1 MVLPSPAIRLEL
13 AQQLLAAYDLQPV
26 TLTFIQHSEN
36 ITFRVDTTQGIYL
49 LRLHSAVTPA
59 FGDHGANPAVV
70 RSELLWL
77 EALLREGL
85 PVPRPKRTKTGDYV
99 AQAGGVNA
107 TLLEWQEGELLTREM
122 ESEDTAAQ
130 IGVLVGK
137 MHAQSSQWKLPYGF
151 TRPRRDATYFQN
163 ALQMLLPAVEDGR
176 IGYQDYKTLQA
187 SIERLST
194 DISGLRKRS
203 RKLEGLLHGDLHR
216 GNFLFH
222 EGQIR
227 MIDFSMCAFGQ
238 FTYDLG
244 TCLSNVRMAFHPI
257 FLDFYTQ
264 FFSLPAD
271 YESLIEGFFI
281 GSYVVTFSLWI
292 ADVNSQEI
300 LAQRVPYIAR
310 EYASRFNRDERFWF
324 PRTG

>member
-1 MVLPSPAIRLEL
+1 
-13 AQQLLAAYDLQPV
+13 
-26 TLTFIQHSEN
+26 
-36 ITFRVDTTQGIYL
+36 
-49 LRLHSAVTPA
+49 
-59 FGDHGANPAVV
+59 VV

-77 EALLREGL
+77 EALLRGGL
-85 PVPRPKRTKTGDYV
+85 PVPRPIKTKTGDYV
-99 AQAGGVNA
+99 AQAGGFNA

-137 MHAQSSQWKLPYGF
+137 MHAQASRWKLPHGF
-151 TRPRRDATYFQN
+151 ARPKRDADYFQN

-176 IGYQDYKTLQA
+176 IGYQDFKTLQR
-187 SIERLST
+187 SIEQLST
-194 DISGLRKRS
+194 DMSGLRRS

-216 GNFLFH
+216 GNFLLH

-227 MIDFSMCAFGQ
+227 MIDFSMCALGHFA
-238 FTYDLG
+238 YDLG
-244 TCLSNVRMAFHPI
+244 TCLSNVRLAFHPI
-257 FLDFYTQ
+257 FLDHYTR
-264 FFSLPAD
+264 FFPLPAG
-271 YESLIEGFFI
+271 YEHLVEGYFI

-292 ADVNSQEI
+292 TDASSQEV

-324 PRTG
+324 L